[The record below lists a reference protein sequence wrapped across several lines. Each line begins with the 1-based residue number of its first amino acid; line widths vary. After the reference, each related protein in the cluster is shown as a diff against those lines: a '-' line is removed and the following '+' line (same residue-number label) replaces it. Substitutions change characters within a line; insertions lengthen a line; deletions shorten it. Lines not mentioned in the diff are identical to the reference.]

1 MLTDEMEAALD
12 ARCRECGETWDLYR
26 GMDGEWKLW
35 MGRKRG
41 DDRAARTVSGATI
54 SAVLR
59 QALLKPRL
67 PVVPPRPV
75 RLVPSDFQVEKQGRS
90 TWYLHCRGSFWNVH
104 KTRKAALEL
113 AELTCHR
120 TAVAADEW
128 EREWLPVVESGVEGV
143 DYWAE
148 ESR

>member
-1 MLTDEMEAALD
+1 MTDELEAALD

-41 DDRAARTVSGATI
+41 DDRAARTVSGRTI
-54 SAVLR
+54 SAALR
-59 QALLKPRL
+59 QALLRPRL

-75 RLVPSDFQVEKQGRS
+75 RLDPSDFRVEKRGKA
-90 TWYLHCRGSFWNVH
+90 WDLHCRGAFWNVH

-113 AELTCHR
+113 AELACSKANR
-120 TAVAADEW
+120 DADEW
-128 EREWLPVVESGVEGV
+128 EREWLPVVEAGTKGV
-143 DYWAE
+143 DYYQ
-148 ESR
+148 ESEAGS